1 MPKSRLIARVERRPP
16 RFRNTVTTIM
26 LVLISVMLVRDILV
40 RRWDSPLPAPDM
52 ARRLP

>member
-26 LVLISVMLVRDILV
+26 LALISVMIVRDILA
-40 RRWDSPLPAPDM
+40 RRRGSPLPAPDV